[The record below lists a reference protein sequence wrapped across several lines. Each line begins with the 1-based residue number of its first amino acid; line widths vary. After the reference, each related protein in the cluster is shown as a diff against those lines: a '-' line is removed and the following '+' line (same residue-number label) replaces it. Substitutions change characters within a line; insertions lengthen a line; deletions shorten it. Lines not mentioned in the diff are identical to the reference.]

1 MLTSILVSLVACNG
15 KNDDTGFFDLY
26 DPTVQVEQGDT
37 AKEPS
42 AEPDA
47 PEPDNPNQPDA
58 GEPGD
63 PNGPDNPEPGNP
75 NEADNPNGPD
85 NPNDTG
91 GGGQDSGDPDI
102 DDDGDGY
109 TENQGDCDDTPGSGG
124 QINPGATDF
133 PNDGQDQNCD
143 GSDTALT
150 QLPLLNPSFDTE
162 DFANP
167 GYPAD
172 WMNLGGA
179 WGWQAHNSNIFLEG
193 VDSGGFFGAHSP
205 MGAALKL
212 WGDYGANTTTPG
224 ESVVY
229 QEFSDDG
236 SWSPANKVFWLTAWG
251 LHHTVD
257 PVQGT
262 AEAYAVIRCL
272 DASGN
277 IQGDAVTQSIN
288 AQTQLESWRNLST
301 WVQCNEF
308 TTTVQ
313 AMLMFHQL
321 DFTTDTGTVFF
332 DDIDFSEAQ

>member
-1 MLTSILVSLVACNG
+1 MLTSILVSLIACNG

-42 AEPDA
+42 SEPDA
-47 PEPDNPNQPDA
+47 AEPDNPNQPDA
-58 GEPGD
+58 GD

-85 NPNDTG
+85 NPNDTGGG

-124 QINPGATDF
+124 QINPSATDF

-143 GSDTALT
+143 GSDTTLT

-172 WMNLGGA
+172 WMNIGGA
-179 WGWQAHNSNIFLEG
+179 WGWQQHQTTFTTDDGSEG
-193 VDSGGFFGAHSP
+193 EFNAHSP
-205 MGAALKL
+205 MGGGLKL
-212 WGDYGANTTTPG
+212 WGDYGANTANPG
-224 ESVVY
+224 ESIVY

-236 SWSPANKVFWLTAWG
+236 SWSPANKIFWLTAWG
-251 LHHTVD
+251 WHHDVD
-257 PVQGT
+257 PMSGT

-288 AQTQLESWRNLST
+288 AQTQLQSWRNLST

-313 AMLMFHQL
+313 AMLVFHQL
-321 DFTTDTGTVFF
+321 DFTTDTGTAFF